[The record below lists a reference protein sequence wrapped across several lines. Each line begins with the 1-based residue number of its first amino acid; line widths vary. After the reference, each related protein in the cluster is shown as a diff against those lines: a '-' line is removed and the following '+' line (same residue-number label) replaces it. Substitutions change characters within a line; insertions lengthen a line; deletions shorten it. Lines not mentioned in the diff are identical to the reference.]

1 MEMLHAMNGA
11 TCACGKVH
19 SFSAKVVTGSGVIH
33 QLPAILAEL
42 GAKKPFLL
50 SDRNTWKAAGAQVAQ
65 ILAAAELAYSSF
77 SLPEESPKPD
87 EQRVGSAVMHF
98 DHSCDIVIGIGSGV
112 VNDIGK
118 ILAVTAK
125 LPYIIVGTAPS
136 MDGYASATSSMT
148 RDGLKISL
156 PSKSAD
162 VIIGDTDILRKAPEK
177 LLKAGLGDMLA
188 KFVSICEWRIAKVLV
203 GEYYCPQIAQL
214 IRSAVKLCV
223 DGAEGL
229 LKREPQAVQ
238 AVFEG
243 LVIGGVA
250 MNYAGLSRPASGG
263 EHYLSHLIDMRSV
276 EFGTVE
282 DLHGIQCAIGTLVM
296 LGLYEKLREIT
307 PNREKALAY
316 VAGFDFADWSAQ
328 LRQLLGKGAESMI
341 AQEAKEGKY
350 DLAAHEK
357 RLEVILENWDAILQI
372 MAEELPSAAALEA
385 LMDAIQAPKC
395 LADIGVEEA
404 LLPMLFKASKDIRDK
419 YVLARL
425 AWDLGILD
433 EMAQSL
439 T

>member
-1 MEMLHAMNGA
+1 MLHAMNGA
-11 TCACGKVH
+11 PCSCGKTH
-19 SFSAKVVTGSGVIH
+19 RFSAKVVTGAGVVH
-33 QLPAILAEL
+33 QLPEILAEM
-42 GAKKPFLL
+42 GIKKPFLL
-50 SDRNTWKAAGAQVAQ
+50 TDRNTWKAAGEQVAA
-65 ILAAAELAYSSF
+65 ILAAAGIPCSSY
-77 SLPEESPKPD
+77 SLPEDAPKPD

-98 DHSCDIVIGIGSGV
+98 DHSCDAVIGIGSGV

-118 ILAVTAK
+118 ILAATAK

-156 PSKSAD
+156 PSKGAD
-162 VIIGDTDILRKAPEK
+162 VLIGDTEILCRAPER

-188 KFVSICEWRIAKVLV
+188 KYVSICEWRIAKELV

-214 IRSAVKLCV
+214 IRSAVRLCV

-250 MNYAGLSRPASGG
+250 MNYAGLSRPASGC

-276 EFGTVE
+276 EFGTAE
-282 DLHGIQCAIGTLVM
+282 DLHGTQCAIGTLVM
-296 LGLYEKLREIT
+296 LRLYEKLREIT

-316 VAGFDFADWSAQ
+316 AQSFDFADWSAQ

-357 RLEVILENWDAILQI
+357 RLEVILEKWETLLQI
-372 MAEELPSAAALEA
+372 MAEELPASTDLEA
-385 LMDAIQAPKC
+385 LLDTIQAPKT
-395 LADIGVEEA
+395 LGEIGVEEA
-404 LLPMLFKASKDIRDK
+404 LLPVFFKATKDIRDK
-419 YVLARL
+419 YVLSRL
-425 AWDLGILD
+425 AWDLGIL
-433 EMAQSL
+433 EELAQTL
-439 T
+439 

>member
-1 MEMLHAMNGA
+1 MNGA
-11 TCACGKVH
+11 PCSCGKTH
-19 SFSAKVVTGSGVIH
+19 RFSAKVVTGAGVVH
-33 QLPAILAEL
+33 QLPEILAEMGL
-42 GAKKPFLL
+42 KKPFLL
-50 SDRNTWKAAGAQVAQ
+50 TDRNTWKAAGEQVAA
-65 ILAAAELAYSSF
+65 ILAAAGILHSSY
-77 SLPEESPKPD
+77 SLPEDAPKPD

-98 DHSCDIVIGIGSGV
+98 DHSCDAVIGIGSGV

-118 ILAVTAK
+118 ILAATAK

-156 PSKSAD
+156 PSKGAD
-162 VIIGDTDILRKAPEK
+162 VIIGDTEILCQAPER

-188 KFVSICEWRIAKVLV
+188 KFVSICEWRIAKELV

-214 IRSAVKLCV
+214 IRSAVRRCV

-250 MNYAGLSRPASGG
+250 MNYAGLSRPASGC

-276 EFGTVE
+276 EFGTAE
-282 DLHGIQCAIGTLVM
+282 DLHGTQCAIGTLVM
-296 LGLYEKLREIT
+296 LRLYEKLREIT
-307 PNREKALAY
+307 PNREKALTYAKS
-316 VAGFDFADWSAQ
+316 FDFADWSAQ
-328 LRQLLGKGAESMI
+328 LRKLLGKGAESMI

-357 RLEVILENWDAILQI
+357 RLAVILEKWECLLQI
-372 MAEELPSAAALEA
+372 MVEELPASKDLEA
-385 LMDAIQAPKC
+385 LLDTIQAPKT
-395 LADIGVEEA
+395 LGEIGVEET
-404 LLPMLFKASKDIRDK
+404 LLPIFFMATKDIRDK
-419 YVLARL
+419 YVLSRL
-425 AWDLGILD
+425 AWDLGIL
-433 EMAQSL
+433 EELAETL
-439 T
+439 K

>member
-1 MEMLHAMNGA
+1 MNGA
-11 TCACGKVH
+11 PCSCGKTH
-19 SFSAKVVTGSGVIH
+19 RFSAKVVTGAGVVH
-33 QLPAILAEL
+33 QLPEILAEM
-42 GAKKPFLL
+42 GIKKPFLL
-50 SDRNTWKAAGAQVAQ
+50 TDRNTWKAAGEQVAA
-65 ILAAAELAYSSF
+65 ILAAAGIPCSSY
-77 SLPEESPKPD
+77 SLPEDAPKPD

-98 DHSCDIVIGIGSGV
+98 DHSCDAVIGIGSGV

-118 ILAVTAK
+118 ILAATAK

-156 PSKSAD
+156 PSKGAD
-162 VIIGDTDILRKAPEK
+162 VLIGDTEILCRAPER

-188 KFVSICEWRIAKVLV
+188 KYVSICEWRIAKELV

-214 IRSAVKLCV
+214 IRSAVRLCV

-250 MNYAGLSRPASGG
+250 MNYAGLSRPASGC

-276 EFGTVE
+276 EFGTAE
-282 DLHGIQCAIGTLVM
+282 DLHGTQCAIGTLVM
-296 LGLYEKLREIT
+296 LRLYEKLREIT

-316 VAGFDFADWSAQ
+316 AQSFDFADWSAQ

-357 RLEVILENWDAILQI
+357 RLEVILEKWETLLQI
-372 MAEELPSAAALEA
+372 MAEELPASTDLEA
-385 LMDAIQAPKC
+385 LLDTIQAPKT
-395 LADIGVEEA
+395 LGEIGVEEA
-404 LLPMLFKASKDIRDK
+404 LLPVFFKATKDIRDK
-419 YVLARL
+419 YVLSRL
-425 AWDLGILD
+425 AWDLGIL
-433 EMAQSL
+433 EELAQTL
-439 T
+439 

>member
-1 MEMLHAMNGA
+1 MLHAMNGA
-11 TCACGKVH
+11 PCSCGKTH
-19 SFSAKVVTGSGVIH
+19 RFSAKVVTGAGVVH
-33 QLPAILAEL
+33 QLPEILAEM
-42 GAKKPFLL
+42 GIKKPFLL
-50 SDRNTWKAAGAQVAQ
+50 TDRNTWKAAGEQVEA
-65 ILAAAELAYSSF
+65 ILAAAGILHSSY
-77 SLPEESPKPD
+77 SLPEDAPKPD

-98 DHSCDIVIGIGSGV
+98 DHSCDAVIGIGSGV

-118 ILAVTAK
+118 ILAATAK

-156 PSKSAD
+156 PSKGAD
-162 VIIGDTDILRKAPEK
+162 VIIGDTEILCQAPER

-188 KFVSICEWRIAKVLV
+188 KFVSICEWRIAKELV

-214 IRSAVKLCV
+214 IRSAVRLCV

-250 MNYAGLSRPASGG
+250 MNYAGFSRPASGC

-276 EFGTVE
+276 EFGTAE
-282 DLHGIQCAIGTLVM
+282 DLHGTQCAIGTLVM
-296 LGLYEKLREIT
+296 LRLYEKLRGIT

-316 VAGFDFADWSAQ
+316 AQRFDFEDWSAQ

-350 DLAAHEK
+350 DLTAHKK
-357 RLEVILENWDAILQI
+357 RLEVILEKWECLLQI
-372 MAEELPSAAALEA
+372 MAEELPASKDLEA
-385 LMDAIQAPKC
+385 LLDTIQAPKT
-395 LADIGVEEA
+395 LGEIGVEET
-404 LLPMLFKASKDIRDK
+404 LLPIFFMATKDIRDK
-419 YVLARL
+419 YVLSRL
-425 AWDLGILD
+425 AWDLGIL
-433 EMAQSL
+433 EELAETL
-439 T
+439 K